1 MPVGLKPIPHAGV
14 LVVGGIVPD
23 QNGSPA
29 AIVASQL
36 FQESKIGRGVEDGI
50 LPVMESGAGKFKGT
64 QNLYALTF
72 SGDRDFGWVSDPAP
86 GGMQSRVLAET
97 GFVREDQ
104 RPVLSEGL
112 F

>member
-50 LPVMESGAGKFKGT
+50 LPVMESGAGKFNGT
-64 QNLYALTF
+64 RIFTLLRSPVTGT
-72 SGDRDFGWVSDPAP
+72 SGGCPIRLQVACKVESW
-86 GGMQSRVLAET
+86 RKLASS
-97 GFVREDQ
+97 VKISAR
-104 RPVLSEGL
+104 S
-112 F
+112 